1 MWVAGRFAERNGHAA
16 AEVGSTE
23 MTRRLAALAALVL
36 ALVTFVLM
44 ALVATA
50 DLPRGALGLALL
62 AAALAAGWHGLV
74 RRGVVRIVGLGGG
87 AGLIITI
94 LVLQAARNPA
104 LVLASITALLLG
116 LAAGTYALKAHVA
129 WPRAPRPAHPVLFWN
144 PRSGDGKAERVRLWE
159 QARARGIEPIELV
172 PGADLEQLV
181 RDALD
186 RGADALAIAGGDGSQ
201 ATVAVSLPS
210 EASPSL
216 ASPPGPETTLRSISG
231 VDRNDVVGALDA
243 LVDGGER
250 RVDLGEVN
258 GRTFVNNVS
267 LGVYGEAV
275 QRAGYRDAKIQ
286 TLLQTV
292 PDVLGPTAKSPSDGA
307 APMATSTRVRWPS
320 SSRTTATDSD
330 PDGSRYPAAPR
341 QRAFSASWCST
352 AGQRGAAR
360 TWTTPSFEVDGDRRP
375 CPPASTAKR
384 WSSIRRFGFAS
395 GAPPCAAACSP
406 PSRRVAVRPSAR
418 GR

>member
-1 MWVAGRFAERNGHAA
+1 M
-16 AEVGSTE
+16 
-23 MTRRLAALAALVL
+23 
-36 ALVTFVLM
+36 
-44 ALVATA
+44 
-50 DLPRGALGLALL
+50 
-62 AAALAAGWHGLV
+62 

-116 LAAGTYALKAHVA
+116 LAAGTYALRAHVA

-172 PGADLEQLV
+172 PAPTSSSSCAMRSTAGQTRWRSPAATGLRRPLPVASERNV
-181 RDALD
+181 PFACIPAGTRNHFALD
-186 RGADALAIAGGDGSQ
+186 L
-201 ATVAVSLPS
+201 
-210 EASPSL
+210 
-216 ASPPGPETTLRSISG
+216 G

-275 QRAGYRDAKIQ
+275 HRAGYRNAKCKPSSRPCRMSSAPA
-286 TLLQTV
+286 T
-292 PDVLGPTAKSPSDGA
+292 KSPSDGE

-330 PDGSRYPAAPR
+330 P
-341 QRAFSASWCST
+341 
-352 AGQRGAAR
+352 
-360 TWTTPSFEVDGDRRP
+360 
-375 CPPASTAKR
+375 
-384 WSSIRRFGFAS
+384 
-395 GAPPCAAACSP
+395 
-406 PSRRVAVRPSAR
+406 
-418 GR
+418 